1 MAKICIIGGSG
12 FVGSRLIHLL
22 KNNHKITILDKNLSK
37 IYPELSVLCDIRD
50 AGRLREMLQG
60 YELVVH
66 LAAEHS
72 DDVSPVSLY
81 YDVNVQ
87 GTQNILK
94 AMDICG
100 IRNLIFTSSVAI
112 YGLDKPNP
120 DESSPAD
127 PFNHYGKSK
136 WQAEEVLRGWYRED
150 PTNRSLTVLRPTV
163 IFGEHHE
170 IGNVYNLLHQI
181 SSDKFIMVGKGTN
194 LKSMAYVDN
203 VAAFINY
210 CIDTLEPSY
219 KLFNYVD
226 KPDMNM
232 NELVQQVGFSLNKDL
247 LSVRLPFWI
256 GYLGGRGL
264 DCFAKISGKKYPVS
278 AVRVKKFCATT
289 QFNSTAAHST
299 GFVAPFT
306 LKEGLHRTLQDEF
319 SSLGKDRV
327 V

>member
-1 MAKICIIGGSG
+1 MAKICIIGGAG

-22 KNNHKITILDKNLSK
+22 NNNNKVTILDKNLSK

-50 AGRLREMLQG
+50 AGRLRELLHG

-87 GTQNILK
+87 GTQNILN
-94 AMDICG
+94 AMDVYG

-112 YGLDKPNP
+112 YGLNKSNP

-127 PFNHYGKSK
+127 PYNHYGKSK
-136 WQAEEVLRGWYRED
+136 WQAEEALRGWYRED
-150 PTNRSLTVLRPTV
+150 PNNRSLTVLRPTV
-163 IFGEHHE
+163 IFGERNR
-170 IGNVYNLLHQI
+170 GNVYNLLHQI
-181 SSDKFIMVGKGTN
+181 SSGKFIMVGKGTN

-203 VAAFINY
+203 VAAFLNY
-210 CIDTLEPSY
+210 CIETLEPSY

-226 KPDMNM
+226 KPDLTT
-232 NELVQQVGFSLNKDL
+232 NELVQLVENSLNKNL
-247 LSVRLPFWI
+247 LSVRLPFWL
-256 GYLGGRGL
+256 GYLGGMGFDL
-264 DCFAKISGKKYPVS
+264 FAKISGKKYPVS
-278 AVRVKKFCATT
+278 VIRIKKFSATT
-289 QFNSTAAHST
+289 QFNSTAAHSS
-299 GFVAPFT
+299 GFIAPFT
-306 LKEGLHRTLQDEF
+306 LKEGLYRTLQYEF
-319 SSLGKDRV
+319 SSPGKDQV